1 MHKSITRRS
10 ALAHLSTLG
19 LACSARAAWGQAK
32 WPSRPVRFITQSAP
46 GDPVDLRLREFT
58 QGLQPLLGGVNS
70 IIDNKTG
77 AGGILAHQALL
88 QAPADGHTFLLA
100 NAAMTIFPSIYRKLP
115 YSPLRD
121 FMPIAFSGFSPIGL
135 AVAASSPER
144 TLAEWAASAAR
155 QSQKG
160 RLNYGSPG
168 NGSVSHVYGFQV
180 NEDFGLGATHIPY
193 KGASPALMDLA
204 SGQVHFMMLDIFS
217 LRPLLAQGALRLLA
231 VSGDRRSK
239 YLPEVPTFAELGHR
253 GYDRTGWTGYY
264 ARAGTPAAVAEQM
277 ATAMN
282 QLNAAPEWVEKR
294 GQVWSDWLPLKPAEM
309 AERVKAETEAY
320 ARLVAKIGFYAD

>member
-1 MHKSITRRS
+1 MRTTLNRREALTRLS
-10 ALAHLSTLG
+10 ALG
-19 LACSARAAWGQAK
+19 LTGPTGVAWAQAK
-32 WPSRPVRFITQSAP
+32 WPSRPLRFITQSAP
-46 GDPVDLRLREFT
+46 GDPVDLRLREFV
-58 QGLQPLLGGVNS
+58 QGLQPLLGGANPIV
-70 IIDNKTG
+70 DNKTG

-121 FMPIAFSGFSPIGL
+121 FMPIAFSGLSPIGL
-135 AVAASSPER
+135 AIPAASPEK
-144 TLAEWAASAAR
+144 TLAEWAAAAAR
-155 QSQKG
+155 QKG

-180 NEDFGLGATHIPY
+180 NEDLGLGATHIPY

-231 VSGDRRSK
+231 VSGERRSR
-239 YLPEVPTFAELGHR
+239 YLPDVPTFAELGHR

-264 ARAGTPAAVAEQM
+264 ARAGTPATVLEQM
-277 ATAMN
+277 AAAMN